1 MSLLPRALLK
11 NYSQDALKPLEDE
24 CNAFD
29 KVDFFSSPQAASH
42 NVSIQSNRTQ
52 LVGTV
57 GKIPNL
63 FGFHNVDLE
72 QLRKE
77 KKFLALP
84 PESWLDYERRTK
96 SSLMSTRHQYVGKFA

>member
-63 FGFHNVDLE
+63 LDSQRGFRTVTE
-72 QLRKE
+72 RE
-77 KKFLALP
+77 KVPRVTAGELARF
-84 PESWLDYERRTK
+84 YERRTK
-96 SSLMSTRHQYVGKFA
+96 SSFMSTRHQYVGKFT